1 MKNLST
7 VIFAA
12 FFLARGLLAHDP
24 ASDMASAAT
33 RFLESLG
40 SKEKKK
46 PSFPS
51 APMNE
56 KIGIFSQ
63 EAL

>member
-12 FFLARGLLAHDP
+12 LFLARGLLAHDP

-33 RFLESLG
+33 RFLESLVRR
-40 SKEKKK
+40 KRKK

-56 KIGIFSQ
+56 KIGIFSP